1 MQSGALTLVRE
12 RLDYTELVGEV
23 ANSME
28 LVALGMTF
36 ACLLPPAPVIIDG
49 DRHRLEQ
56 VLINLMQ
63 NAVKYSGISR
73 RVEITVTTDDAEVT
87 TAVRDFGVGIPPEQ
101 QQHVF
106 DRFFRASNVRDRQSG
121 LGLGLFIASTIVT
134 RHGGR
139 MWLESIQGAGTTF
152 YFTLPLPAAAG

>member
-1 MQSGALTLVRE
+1 MQSGALTLVRGP
-12 RLDYTELVGEV
+12 LDYTELVREV

-28 LVALGMTF
+28 IVALGMTF
-36 ACLLPPAPVIIDG
+36 ACLLPPDPVLLDG
-49 DRHRLEQ
+49 DHHRLEQ
-56 VLINLMQ
+56 VLVNLMQ
-63 NAVKYSGISR
+63 NAVKYAGSSR
-73 RVEITVTTDDAEVT
+73 RVEITVTPGDAEVT

-139 MWLESIQGAGTTF
+139 MWLESTQGAGTTF
-152 YFTLPLPAAAG
+152 YFTLPLPASD

>member
-1 MQSGALTLVRE
+1 MPRPGDERLIHNLRIINEQSDRLTRLINELLDVTRMQSGALTLVRE

-106 DRFFRASNVRDRQSG
+106 DRFFRASTLKR
-121 LGLGLFIASTIVT
+121 VT
-134 RHGGR
+134 R
-139 MWLESIQGAGTTF
+139 
-152 YFTLPLPAAAG
+152 PA